1 MELSGL
7 SKLSGEALLSGII
20 NAEPECVKVITRD
33 AVPVLMNPAGLRMI
47 EAESFAQIAGKSLL
61 SLVLEEDR
69 PAVQRFIDRVFAGES
84 GRHEFCMRGLKGS
97 LLWVEIHAA
106 PLREAAGDISAL
118 IGITRDV
125 TARRQAEEA
134 LVLTQRRVEAL
145 ISALGEVIY
154 EWNPIS
160 DQLIWGGA
168 FTRVLGYSA
177 QELGNTTE
185 SWTSRV
191 HPEDLPKV
199 QEEVRRATR
208 EGGLYDLEYRFR
220 HRDGRYLW
228 MHDRGALFV
237 NDQGQ
242 LTRIIGV
249 FIEID
254 ERKIAEEALRT
265 ANRRYVRQR
274 SAIMQ
279 LTRSRVLE
287 SQDLNAALREIAEI
301 AADTLDAD
309 RVSVWTFNPS
319 KTTLTCIELFERLSG
334 THSSGQELKATSYP
348 SYFRALCNEDLVS
361 AQDAINDPR
370 TCEFASD
377 YLQPLG
383 ICAMLD
389 APIRQG
395 GELIGVLCHEHCG
408 AARHWTPDEESLAL
422 SVAGFISLVLSQSRQ
437 EKIEQQLRQAQ
448 KMEAI
453 GQLAGGVAHD
463 FNNIL
468 AVMMMQVDL
477 LKMEFSSL
485 APEMAEGLNV
495 ISGAAEHG
503 ANLTRQLLLFSR
515 KQVMRPREL
524 DLNEIVTG
532 ISRMLQRVI
541 GADVSLKIHL
551 HPTPLSIRADPG
563 MLDQILLNLAVNARD
578 AMPTGGSLLIETS
591 ELLIDDDAIPQYP
604 EAEPG
609 RYVSF
614 AVSDTGEGIAPEIL
628 PRIFEPFFTTKAP
641 EKGTGLGLATVFGI
655 VKQHR
660 GFIKVYSE
668 VGRGARFQIFLP
680 AAQHSSA
687 AAAAPQKRAKPRGGK
702 ETILIAEDDAS
713 LRFLTRILL
722 ERHGY
727 TVFEAGD
734 AADAIKVWKEHSA
747 KIDLLLTDMVMPG
760 GFTGQQLAAQLRSE
774 KQSLKVIYTS
784 GYTAEFA
791 GRQIQLREGDNFLQK
806 PTAPD
811 QILETVRRCLD
822 AGPIESGSSS

>member
-1 MELSGL
+1 MELPGL
-7 SKLSGEALLSGII
+7 SKLSGESLLTGII
-20 NAEPECVKVITRD
+20 NAEPECVKVLTRD
-33 AVPVLMNPAGLRMI
+33 AVPVMINPAGLRMI
-47 EAESFAQIAGKSLL
+47 DADSFAQVSGQSLL
-61 SLVLEEDR
+61 PLVLEEDR
-69 PAVQRFIDRVFAGES
+69 PAVQSLIASVFAGES
-84 GRHEFCMRGLKGS
+84 GRLQFRMHSLKGS
-97 LLWVEIHAA
+97 LLWLEIHAG
-106 PLREAAGDISAL
+106 PLREDTGEVSAL
-118 IGITRDV
+118 IGVTRDI
-125 TARRQAEEA
+125 TAQRQAEETLA
-134 LVLTQRRVEAL
+134 VTQRRADAL
-145 ISALGEVIY
+145 VSALGEVIY
-154 EWNPIS
+154 EWDPTSN
-160 DQLIWGGA
+160 QLTWGGA
-168 FTRVLGYSA
+168 FTRVLGYSP
-177 QELGNTTE
+177 EEMGDTTE
-185 SWTSRV
+185 SWTGRV
-191 HPEDLPKV
+191 HPDDLQQV
-199 QEEVRRATR
+199 LGEVRRAMKER
-208 EGGLYDLEYRFR
+208 SFYDLEYRYR
-220 HRDGRYLW
+220 HSDGRYLW

-237 NDQGQ
+237 GKDGQ

-249 FIEID
+249 FVEIH
-254 ERKIAEEALRT
+254 ERKMAEEALRA
-265 ANRRYVRQR
+265 ANDRYVRQR
-274 SAIMQ
+274 TAVMQ
-279 LTRSRVLE
+279 LTRSRVLQ
-287 SQDLNAALREIAEI
+287 SHDLNAALHEIAEI
-301 AADTLDAD
+301 AAETLGAH

-319 KTTLTCIELFERLSG
+319 KTILTCIELFER
-334 THSSGQELKATSYP
+334 TERKHSSGQELKASSYP
-348 SYFRALCNEDLVS
+348 SYFQALYNEDILS
-361 AQDAINDPR
+361 AHDALADPR
-370 TCEFASD
+370 TCEFATD

-408 AARHWTPDEESLAL
+408 APRQWTPDEESLAL

-468 AVMMMQVDL
+468 AVVMMQGDL
-477 LKMEFSSL
+477 LKMEFSSA
-485 APEMAEGLNV
+485 APEMMEGLNV

-515 KQVMRPREL
+515 KQVMRAREL
-524 DLNEIVTG
+524 DLNDIVTG

-551 HPTPLSIRADPG
+551 HPTPLIVGADPG

-578 AMPTGGSLLIETS
+578 AMPSGGSLLIETS
-591 ELLIDDDAIPQYP
+591 ELIVDEDGLAQHS
-604 EAEPG
+604 EAERG

-614 AVSDTGEGIAPEIL
+614 TVSDTGEGIPPEIL

-660 GFIKVYSE
+660 GFFKVYSE
-668 VGRGARFQIFLP
+668 VGRGTRFQIFLP
-680 AAQHSSA
+680 AAHASASA
-687 AAAAPQKRAKPRGGK
+687 APAPPARPKPRGGK
-702 ETILIAEDDAS
+702 ETILLAEDDAS

-734 AADAIKVWKEHSA
+734 AAEAMKVWKEHYA

-760 GFTGQQLAAQLRSE
+760 GFTGQQLATQLRSE

-784 GYTAEFA
+784 GYSAEFA

-806 PTAPD
+806 PSAPD

-822 AGPIESGSSS
+822 AQSTGTGNTR